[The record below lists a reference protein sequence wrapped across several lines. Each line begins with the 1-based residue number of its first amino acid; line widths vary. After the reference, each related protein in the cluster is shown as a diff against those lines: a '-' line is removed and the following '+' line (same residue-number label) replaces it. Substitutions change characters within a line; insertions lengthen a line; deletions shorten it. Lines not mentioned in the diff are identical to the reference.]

1 MPSWGIHLATAAKIC
16 EKIDIDKDLF
26 LIGNLLPDINNGYL
40 IKNITCIKKYD
51 QTHYSKMINING
63 QEEILPDLELFYNE
77 NKENLKDN
85 LVLGYFVHLLT
96 DYSWNKSAYLNHG
109 VLNDKKERIGMIKNT
124 KEIFY
129 CDNEKARILKTNDF
143 NIYSHILY
151 KKGEVD
157 LPNIKDDMLD
167 KSLELLHDIIF
178 DPLVENES
186 FNEEYLN
193 LIILEEYLKHEKCQK
208 EKEKINKN
216 YEIYTQ
222 DEIEEQFENTILFI
236 LDILKK
242 LKIY

>member
-167 KSLELLHDIIF
+167 KINEIKTLEVYKQDLK
-178 DPLVENES
+178 
-186 FNEEYLN
+186 
-193 LIILEEYLKHEKCQK
+193 ILEEYLKHEKCQK

>member
-1 MPSWGIHLATAAKIC
+1 MPSWGIHLATATRIC
-16 EKIDIDKDLF
+16 EKINIDKDLF
-26 LIGNLLPDINNGYL
+26 LLGNLLPDINNGYL
-40 IKNITCIKKYD
+40 IENITCIKKYD
-51 QTHYSKMINING
+51 ETHYSKITNING
-63 QEEILPDLELFYNE
+63 QEEILPDLELFYKE
-77 NKENLKDN
+77 NKENLKDSTI
-85 LVLGYFVHLLT
+85 LGYFVHLLT

-109 VLNDKKERIGMIKNT
+109 VVNDKKERIGMIKNT

-143 NIYSHILY
+143 NIYSHMLY

-167 KSLELLHDIIF
+167 KINKIRTLEVYKQDLK
-178 DPLVENES
+178 
-186 FNEEYLN
+186 
-193 LIILEEYLKHEKCQK
+193 ILEEYLKDEKCQK
-208 EKEKINKN
+208 EEGKIDKN

-222 DEIEEQFENTILFI
+222 DEIEEQFENAILFI